1 MKRFLDILIALIVLV
16 FFLPF
21 GLILALCI
29 MLESRGGVFYF
40 QERIGKNGKP
50 FRLLKF
56 RTMRPN
62 ADTLGKLTIG
72 ARDPRITRIG
82 VFLRKAKLDEFP
94 QFLNVLKGE
103 MSVVGP
109 RPEVSEYVRKYSE
122 AQRKVLEYKPGITDV
137 ASITYFEENALL
149 AQSANPEKT
158 YVEEIMPEKI
168 RINLEYQL
176 TATVWTDL
184 TVIWRTAIRLLFK

>member
-103 MSVVGP
+103 MSIVGP
-109 RPEVSEYVRKYSE
+109 RPEVAEYVDKYNE
-122 AQRKVLEYKPGITDV
+122 AQRKVLDYKPGITDV
-137 ASITYFEENALL
+137 ASLKYFEENKLL
-149 AQSANPEKT
+149 AQSTDPERT
-158 YVEEIMPEKI
+158 YLEEIMPEKI
-168 RINLEYQL
+168 RINLEYQR

-184 TVIWRTAIRLLFK
+184 TVIWRTAIRLII